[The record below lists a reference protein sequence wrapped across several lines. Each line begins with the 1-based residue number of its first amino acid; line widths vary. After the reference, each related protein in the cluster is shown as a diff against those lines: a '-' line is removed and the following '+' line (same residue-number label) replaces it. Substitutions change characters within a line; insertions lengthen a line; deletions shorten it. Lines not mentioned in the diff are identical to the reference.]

1 MAPRRLAFALI
12 GSRRRRRG
20 LLFGDGAALATRA
33 VGACASDDHDP
44 RRTCPAG
51 PCGSVVV
58 IERDGRVH
66 QTAPTAVELGTIPVP
81 ELTAMNVAIAATDF
95 DAMRLRRFTGECPVA
110 FDGQEVIYAFGAPT
124 GVERVASCET
134 EIDPGR
140 PAFATLRA
148 GLRAGGIAGV
158 GP

>member
-1 MAPRRLAFALI
+1 
-12 GSRRRRRG
+12 
-20 LLFGDGAALATRA
+20 
-33 VGACASDDHDP
+33 
-44 RRTCPAG
+44 
-51 PCGSVVV
+51 
-58 IERDGRVH
+58 
-66 QTAPTAVELGTIPVP
+66 
-81 ELTAMNVAIAATDF
+81 MNVAIAATDF

-110 FDGQEVIYAFGAPT
+110 FDGQEVIFAFGAPT
-124 GVERVASCET
+124 GVERIASCET